1 MLVLQTGLG
10 IGSFNCSLKKSDRE
24 RIALNFFKSNI
35 SDSLVIRANRS
46 QKTSHS
52 YVLDRFS
59 PFLCPKAN
67 RCSRSLLSCSFL
79 KSVGSDSLLDIK
91 RGKQWKTY
99 NKKSLVFWE
108 RLALITSESL
118 TSFFFKEWRER
129 FTHGR
134 SFVKSNERD
143 SLFFKEQQEWI
154 AHGCSLKWSIFS
166 KRAKSEWV
174 KEWIP
179 NPAQQWSFSHN

>member
-1 MLVLQTGLG
+1 MGLCLLVLCA
-10 IGSFNCSLKKSDRE
+10 NCSFFVSKRAKEQFALEKE
-24 RIALNFFKSNI
+24 QIA
-35 SDSLVIRANRS
+35 DSR
-46 QKTSHS
+46 
-52 YVLDRFS
+52 
-59 PFLCPKAN
+59 
-67 RCSRSLLSCSFL
+67 SFL

-118 TSFFFKEWRER
+118 TSFFFKEWRAR

-134 SFVKSNERD
+134 SFVKSNESD

-179 NPAQQWSFSHN
+179 NPAQQWSFSHD